1 MVGFAWRGLK
11 GIWTNLSIF
20 TMIFFMAR
28 QKEFD
33 RDEAL
38 RTAIHVF
45 QRQGFGATTTDDLR
59 HAIGIGRQSLY
70 DTFKGKEE
78 IYLEALQIYASDRF
92 AMFLEESRKSKSP
105 LEGIERILLK
115 IPSEDK
121 KQRALSCLGV
131 SSVCEF
137 GESNKEVSRI
147 NKSAASALLTLL
159 ATLIPEL
166 QNTREIKS
174 SLQASR
180 VAQYLLTL
188 ISGLR
193 INARGGTTP
202 QPLPP
207 IKCIGLRLLQK
218 VCSKFSI

>member
-159 ATLIPEL
+159 ATLIAEG
-166 QNTREIKS
+166 QKKGEIKS

-202 QPLPP
+202 ELMIQ
-207 IKCIGLRLLQK
+207 IIEVAVSGLK
-218 VCSKFSI
+218 SGC

>member
-1 MVGFAWRGLK
+1 MDKYVHTYYDL
-11 GIWTNLSIF
+11 
-20 TMIFFMAR
+20 FMAR
-28 QKEFD
+28 QKEFE

-59 HAIGIGRQSLY
+59 LAIGIGRQSFY

-78 IYLEALQIYASDRF
+78 IYVEALQVYTSDRF

-105 LEGIERILLK
+105 LEAIQRILLK
-115 IPSEDK
+115 IPSEAK

-137 GESNKEVSRI
+137 GESNKEVSSI
-147 NKSAASALLTLL
+147 NRSAASALLTLL
-159 ATLIPEL
+159 ATLVAEG
-166 QNTREIKS
+166 QKKGEIKS
-174 SLQASR
+174 SLQASP

-188 ISGLR
+188 IGGLR

-202 QPLPP
+202 ELMTQ
-207 IKCIGLRLLQK
+207 IIEVAVSGLK
-218 VCSKFSI
+218 SE